1 MDIPHKKKSSNY
13 IRIMYQ
19 EEKLSI
25 GSNSMAYW
33 IDLERIFVNVASFN
47 IYDDNKTG
55 RILFSISF

>member
-1 MDIPHKKKSSNY
+1 
-13 IRIMYQ
+13 MYQ